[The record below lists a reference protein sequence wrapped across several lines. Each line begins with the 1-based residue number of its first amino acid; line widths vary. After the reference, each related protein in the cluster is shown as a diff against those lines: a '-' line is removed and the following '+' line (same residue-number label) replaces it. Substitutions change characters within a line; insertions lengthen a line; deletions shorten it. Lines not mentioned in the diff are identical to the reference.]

1 MRPGAGPDRIPD
13 IWRTAPIRSSFRPE
27 TNDHRA
33 AATAELPHMPLPR
46 RMRITAPVLALA
58 ALLPG
63 SGAAQESLLTLPQT
77 DRPVLVRVGLHLF
90 DIVAVD
96 DGQKTVEFEGIL
108 TATWQDDRLRFD
120 PVSEGVREK
129 IYQGDYQFSEISPGW
144 WPQLVLRNESGLYER
159 QGVILRVRTD
169 GQVRYQEE
177 FQAIAE
183 VQMELQRIPFDR
195 QVFELVFEVLG
206 FDAAEVL
213 LEPDADRTS
222 IRSHND
228 VNQWEF
234 GGVETR
240 AIADS
245 ATMQSGRTA
254 GISAVAFRFPA
265 ERNPRF
271 LLRNIVLPLLILVG
285 LSWSVFWMD
294 SEQLSD
300 RMGISFLGILTV
312 VAFQIVVS
320 DMLPRIPYFTILSSF
335 LLISYLMLVASV
347 VVNLTVGW
355 LDRKGRAERA
365 DRLDRACRWAFPLA
379 FVAANTLMVGYYFLR
394 Y

>member
-1 MRPGAGPDRIPD
+1 
-13 IWRTAPIRSSFRPE
+13 
-27 TNDHRA
+27 
-33 AATAELPHMPLPR
+33 MPLPR

-379 FVAANTLMVGYYFLR
+379 FVATNTLMVGYYFLR

>member
-1 MRPGAGPDRIPD
+1 MYVLRRMNLLPV
-13 IWRTAPIRSSFRPE
+13 
-27 TNDHRA
+27 
-33 AATAELPHMPLPR
+33 AAT
-46 RMRITAPVLALA
+46 LAV
-58 ALLPG
+58 LLPG
-63 SGAAQESLLTLPQT
+63 QGAAQESLLTLPRT

-108 TATWQDDRLRFD
+108 TASWQDDRLRFD
-120 PVSEGVREK
+120 PVSEGLTEK
-129 IYQGDYQFSEISPGW
+129 VYQGDYQFSEISPGW

-159 QGVILRVRTD
+159 QGVILRVRPD

-195 QVFELVFEVLG
+195 QEFEFVFETLG
-206 FDAAEVL
+206 FDATEVI
-213 LEPDADRTS
+213 LEPDPEWTAL
-222 IRSHND
+222 RSHSS
-228 VNQWEF
+228 VHQWRL
-234 GGVETR
+234 GKVESEALRDT
-240 AIADS
+240 S
-245 ATMQSGRTA
+245 TMESGRTA
-254 GISAVAFRFPA
+254 NLSAVAFRFA
-265 ERNPRF
+265 ADRDPRF
-271 LLRNIVLPLLILVG
+271 LLRVIVLPLLILVG
-285 LSWSVFWMD
+285 LSLSVFWMD

-335 LLISYLMLVASV
+335 LLISYLTLVAGV
-347 VVNLTVGW
+347 IVNLFVGW
-355 LDRKGRAERA
+355 LDRRGRVEFANRV
-365 DRLDRACRWAFPLA
+365 DRRCRWIFPLA
-379 FVAANTLMVGYYFLR
+379 FIATNAVMIGYYFVR

>member
-1 MRPGAGPDRIPD
+1 MRMLRLVNLMS
-13 IWRTAPIRSSFRPE
+13 R
-27 TNDHRA
+27 
-33 AATAELPHMPLPR
+33 
-46 RMRITAPVLALA
+46 VVALA
-58 ALLPG
+58 ALLPAQG
-63 SGAAQESLLTLPQT
+63 SAQESLLTLPQT

-108 TATWQDDRLRFD
+108 TASWQDDRLRFD
-120 PVSEGVREK
+120 PASEGMTEK

-159 QGVILRVRTD
+159 QGVILRVRPD
-169 GQVRYQEE
+169 GRVRYQEE

-195 QVFELVFEVLG
+195 QVFEFVFETLG
-206 FDAAEVL
+206 FDAAEVI
-213 LEPDADRTS
+213 LEPDPEWTA
-222 IRSHND
+222 IRSHSS
-228 VNQWEF
+228 VHQWRLGRIES
-234 GGVETR
+234 
-240 AIADS
+240 IAFRDTS
-245 ATMQSGRTA
+245 TMESGRTA
-254 GISAVAFRFPA
+254 NISAVSFRFGA
-265 ERNPRF
+265 ERDPRF
-271 LLRNIVLPLLILVG
+271 LLRVIVLPLLILVG
-285 LSWSVFWMD
+285 LSLSVFWMD

-335 LLISYLMLVASV
+335 LLISYLTLVAGV
-347 VVNLTVGW
+347 VINLFVGW
-355 LDRKGRAERA
+355 LDRRGKVQVANLV
-365 DRLDRACRWAFPLA
+365 DRRCRWVFPMV
-379 FVAANTLMVGYYFLR
+379 FIAANAVMIGYYFVR

>member
-379 FVAANTLMVGYYFLR
+379 FVATNTLMVGYYFLR